1 MSAETPP
8 RISGVRRLARA
19 MKRSVKRW
27 SGTAP
32 ARKVPVEPVEGLEPA
47 DLAIIE
53 RVTPYTM
60 TGAAR
65 LEGLLNATTYIVR
78 NGIPGA
84 FVECGVWRGGSMMAV
99 ILRLQELGVTDRDLY
114 LYDTFEG
121 MPEPTKEDVSDYDP
135 AALEVWNQ
143 AQKDS
148 TRAWDFFF
156 KEEVFNEQSVRER
169 LLDTGYPPSRLHFVR
184 GKVEDTI
191 PDVIP
196 ESIAVLRLDTDWYQ
210 STLHELHHMYPRL
223 STNGVL
229 IVDDY
234 GHWKG
239 CRQAVEEY
247 FAEAGR
253 ARPLLQRVDY
263 TCRQG
268 IKP

>member
-1 MSAETPP
+1 MIRT
-8 RISGVRRLARA
+8 LTARA
-19 MKRSVKRW
+19 RRAVRQLT
-27 SGTAP
+27 GRALRAP
-32 ARKVPVEPVEGLEPA
+32 PVEPVEGLDAE

-65 LEGLLNATTYIVR
+65 LEGLLAATNHVVR
-78 NGIPGA
+78 NDIPGA

-99 ILRLQELGVTDRDLY
+99 ILRLQELGATDRDLY

-135 AALEVWNQ
+135 AALKVWHQ
-143 AQKDS
+143 ARKES
-148 TRAWDFFF
+148 KRAWDFFF
-156 KEEVFNEQSVRER
+156 NEDVFNEHSVRQR
-169 LLDTGYPPSRLHFVR
+169 LLDTGYPASRLHFVR

-191 PDVIP
+191 PGVLP
-196 ESIAVLRLDTDWYQ
+196 SAIAVLRLDTDWYQ
-210 STLHELHHMYPRL
+210 STLHELRHLYPLL
-223 STNGVL
+223 SSGGVL

-247 FAEAGR
+247 FAEPGR
-253 ARPLLQRVDY
+253 IRPLLQRVDY

-268 IKP
+268 VKP